1 MRYHAYDEAPDYLR
15 AEAGAQRRYERQKS
29 RHPLCNDP
37 DHPGCQS
44 CEPEM
49 FPEPVP
55 EGYMTGDDWVE
66 HEIALLRKFQQKH
79 SDDDWTCEAGW
90 SDRFTDFVNEISRGM
105 K

>member
-15 AEAGAQRRYERQKS
+15 AEVGAQRRYERQKS
-29 RHPLCNDP
+29 NHPDCRDP
-37 DHPGCQS
+37 EHPGCQS

-55 EGYMTGDDWVE
+55 EGYMTRAEFV
-66 HEIALLRKFQQKH
+66 ALRRKQLDQFEQQP
-79 SDDDWTCEAGW
+79 DDDQLRCEAGW
-90 SDRFTDFVNEISRGM
+90 AEIEHDFLSTWGM

>member
-1 MRYHAYDEAPDYLR
+1 MRYAYDEAPDYLR
-15 AEAGAQRRYERQKS
+15 AEVAAQRRYERQKS

-49 FPEPVP
+49 FPTPVP
-55 EGYMTGDDWVE
+55 KGYMTGDEWAAA
-66 HEIALLRKFQQKH
+66 EIKLIQRFAQEQDEKFR
-79 SDDDWTCEAGW
+79 DCPAGW
-90 SDRFTDFVNEISRGM
+90 AERFTDFVNEISRGM